1 MEAFNI
7 VEFPSYSLTDIRL
20 GLLADAWD
28 VQLYVNNVLD
38 NDTIISGGPNPGIAN
53 AQFNFGFTTRPGAP
67 GIVAGPKIPNE
78 IYANMPNPRIAGIR
92 ARFRFGQ

>member
-7 VEFPSYSLTDIRL
+7 VEFPAYSLTDMRL

-28 VQLYVNNVLD
+28 IQLYVNNVFD
-38 NDTIISGGPNPGIAN
+38 DDTIISGGPNPGIAN
-53 AQFNFGFTTRPGAP
+53 AQFNFGFTDRGTPP

-78 IYANMPNPRIAGIR
+78 IYANLPNPRIAGIR